1 MIQIESKR
9 QTGDVMKNVL
19 TLPDDEM
26 IDLVHETLRHAAQTI
41 IDNLEGAD
49 DSRDY
54 RDAASDLIHELTHVI
69 AGEAGDDETSSPVR
83 HWFNTMFLADT
94 DSEDHP
100 YMKFAS
106 DAVPPVWDEFIVN
119 ED

>member
-1 MIQIESKR
+1 
-9 QTGDVMKNVL
+9 MKNVL
-19 TLPDDEM
+19 TLPDPEM

-54 RDAASDLIHELTHVI
+54 RDAAADLIHELTIVI
-69 AGEAGDDETSSPVR
+69 AQQGYDDETSLPVR
-83 HWFNTMFLADT
+83 NWFNTMFLADT
-94 DSEDHP
+94 DSDDHP

-106 DAVPPVWDEFIVN
+106 DAVPSAWDAFIVN
-119 ED
+119 VD